1 MKTPHEFYKE
11 VDGKIID
18 IDGAYGGQCW
28 DLFAKFCLEYC
39 GKTFGCIATGY
50 VKDLWTHFDQCG
62 LGDYFVKVPNNQLQD
77 GDWAIHIGPCA
88 VTNKSH
94 ISMFRIDNGNGGG
107 TFLTQNPNGNPKYTH
122 QMWFSYDGLVGG
134 LRPKCYIKKAP
145 IDKFE
150 ITEVGEDYVKV
161 NFVAK
166 GDPFDWARYSLNKQE
181 WKNLPTTGIIKN
193 LEPNTRY
200 LVRIEL
206 RNKGTDTWT
215 ESDELEFTTK
225 DIPKEEPKE
234 TEIDTQKENI
244 PSENTNIPDNT
255 ETAENEPLNEK
266 IEPNTSDKE
275 QESQEKPIFNI
286 LDIILQFIKYI
297 VKWIKGGK

>member
-11 VDGKIID
+11 VDGQIID

-50 VKDLWTHFDQCG
+50 VKDLWTHFEQCG
-62 LGDYFVKVPNNQLQD
+62 LGEYFVKVPNNQLQD
-77 GDWAIHIGPCA
+77 GDWAIHIGPCS

-150 ITEVGEDYVKV
+150 IIDVGTNYVKV

-166 GDPFDWARYSLNKQE
+166 GDPFDWAKYSLNKSD
-181 WKNLPTTGIIKN
+181 WKNLPTTNIINN
-193 LEPNTRY
+193 LEPNTKY
-200 LVRIEL
+200 LIRIEL
-206 RNKGTDTWT
+206 RNKGSNQWT
-215 ESDELEFTTK
+215 ESEEIEFTTK
-225 DIPKEEPKE
+225 DIDKPLEQPIQE
-234 TEIDTQKENI
+234 ENI
-244 PSENTNIPDNT
+244 TDNTNTLD
-255 ETAENEPLNEK
+255 NEK
-266 IEPNTSDKE
+266 ISKNAQK
-275 QESQEKPIFNI
+275 QEEIVHNLKDSENKGIIEIIIDFI
-286 LDIILQFIKYI
+286 LHFINKLF
-297 VKWIKGGK
+297 KK